1 MDLTWKILDI
11 QADGEIITSA
21 RYHATLTNGDLSVET
36 EGHCY
41 FNEPIAKTP
50 YAEVTEEMVAE
61 WVENETV
68 GVKSRLEEQ
77 LETLKK
83 QKQVIAPWLPQTFTP
98 KI

>member
-11 QADGEIITSA
+11 QADGEVITSA

-41 FNEPIAKTP
+41 FNEPTAKVP
-50 YAEVTEEMVAE
+50 YAEVTEELVTK
-61 WVENETV
+61 WVESEVV

-83 QKQVIAPWLPQTFTP
+83 QKQVVAPWLPQTFIP